1 MSARERFRLRSQ
13 KSFPLFPAKIS
24 VPSLSFSLFVGRR
37 SIRYLE
43 GKRSFPWK
51 SNGRLIVERKKKKR
65 RRKKRKKNR
74 AKPDL
79 RDYCTP
85 RAPRGFANSR
95 DNVLLVSCLRLIYKD
110 NCSKIVRSFFL
121 TIRFDSSCN
130 GDAST
135 ISIRV
140 YKVSWPSLRN
150 CRMTNCSCGIIL
162 LGKWIR
168 SLRRNCRTVRLF
180 PCVVSMARKGK
191 ITLIRIV
198 MFVSFMQF
206 IFLFR
211 VRVLKRVRYTI
222 GKSLLY
228 DVEWII
234 CGAIFF
240 FTDGISLR
248 NLNLDG

>member
-24 VPSLSFSLFVGRR
+24 VPSLSLSLFLSLCGPSIDSIFGRETLV
-37 SIRYLE
+37 S
-43 GKRSFPWK
+43 
-51 SNGRLIVERKKKKR
+51 VEIEWPTNCREKEKKKEKEEE
-65 RRKKRKKNR
+65 KE
-74 AKPDL
+74 KP
-79 RDYCTP
+79 REARPPCDYCTP

-198 MFVSFMQF
+198 MFVSFVQF

-211 VRVLKRVRYTI
+211 VRVLESVRYTI
-222 GKSLLY
+222 DRKSLLY
-228 DVEWII
+228 DV
-234 CGAIFF
+234 
-240 FTDGISLR
+240 
-248 NLNLDG
+248 